1 MNIIFYS
8 PPIILREGKVD
19 DVVVLTFSLG
29 AAFVVNGG
37 AAVSNRSAHYSIRQ
51 TFIHPRKAGKSRSS
65 FTHTQW
71 NRKQIQIWQ

>member
-1 MNIIFYS
+1 M
-8 PPIILREGKVD
+8 D

-37 AAVSNRSAHYSIRQ
+37 AAVSNRSAHYLIRQ
-51 TFIHPRKAGKSRSS
+51 TFIHPRKAGISRSS